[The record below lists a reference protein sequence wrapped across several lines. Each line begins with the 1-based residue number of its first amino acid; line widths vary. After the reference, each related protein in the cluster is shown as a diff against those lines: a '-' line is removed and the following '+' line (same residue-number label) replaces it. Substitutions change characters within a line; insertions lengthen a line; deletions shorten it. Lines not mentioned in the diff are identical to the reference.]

1 MNYSIQMKNL
11 IAREVAARKICAEL
25 NNFTDLQPT
34 ISTALRW
41 IGELSGCEAVG
52 VRLEKDGDYPYF
64 VSEGFPGHFIK
75 KENSLCAKNC
85 EGERISDPDG
95 RGYLLEC
102 MCGNIIRGRFDPT
115 LPFFTEHGS
124 FWSNHTSELLAST
137 APDDRQGNTRNFCNS
152 CGYESVAL
160 IPIIAR
166 GERIGLL
173 QLNDKRKDMFN
184 RALISFM
191 EMLGEQIGLA
201 VQNSMAHT
209 KLKQAVEEIRTLRR
223 IIPIC
228 AWCKSIRDDEGYW
241 QSVEQYLASN
251 SLVELTHGMCPNC
264 EEELYKNS
272 SLDLEDDRED
282 LAIGS

>member
-1 MNYSIQMKNL
+1 MNESTEIKNL
-11 IAREVAARKICAEL
+11 IAREIAARKICAEL

-34 ISTALRW
+34 ISTVLKW
-41 IGELSGCEAVG
+41 ISKLSGCEAVG
-52 VRLEKDGDYPYF
+52 MRLARDGDYPYF

-75 KENSLCAKNC
+75 KENSLCAKDSK
-85 EGERISDPDG
+85 GKRISEPDG
-95 RGYLLEC
+95 PGYLLEC
-102 MCGNIIRGRFDPT
+102 MCGNIIRGRFDPV
-115 LPFFTEHGS
+115 LPYFTEHGS
-124 FWSNHTSELLAST
+124 FWSNSTSHLLAST
-137 APDDRQGNTRNFCNS
+137 SPEDRRGKTRNFCNS

-173 QLNDKRKDMFN
+173 QLNDKRKDIFDEAQI
-184 RALISFM
+184 RFM
-191 EMLGEQIGLA
+191 EMIGEQIGLA
-201 VQNSMAHT
+201 IQNSMAHT
-209 KLKQAVEEIRTLRR
+209 ELKQAVEEIRTLRR
-223 IIPIC
+223 IVPIC

-272 SLDLEDDRED
+272 SLDLEKDQED